1 MSWLNPLQDDEAR
14 ERMDRKVLEWRQR
27 GLAKRAAKLHPVDT
41 RQGIR
46 VGKPYVRPDTPSHTP
61 GTNKGEEWA
70 LQATEKGRVGWT
82 RQARSAT
89 AINPTL
95 HDALDHRMPHLPPA

>member
-1 MSWLNPLQDDEAR
+1 MSWLNPLQDDETR
-14 ERMDRKVLEWRQR
+14 EHLDRKVLEWQQR
-27 GLAKRAAKLHPVDT
+27 SLDKRAAKLRPVAN

-46 VGKPYVRPDTPSHTP
+46 VGRPYVHPETPSHTP

-70 LQATEKGRVGWT
+70 LHATEKGRVGWT

-89 AINPTL
+89 SINPTL
-95 HDALDHRMPHLPPA
+95 HDAVDRRMPHLPPA